1 MTEMTIRKANY
12 DRKMLDKKISVFVND
27 VGSQVKLFGFYRESL
42 PTIGTL
48 TPDQFVE
55 QCKSNWQ
62 KFNDLIKT
70 REILNEA
77 VMKANGAFSAEV
89 GPTIE
94 VKSYNGDTPRKV
106 SIAIAI
112 ARKNYYINT
121 LRPLFASIQSKFQ
134 KFSHLYETRSND
146 LKNSLMAQVNSQYGS
161 DSNAAPKARI
171 EYQNAI
177 AKDYNLILL
186 NPLDIGT
193 VVAKNLEEIDDYIAN
208 IDSLISNATETN
220 KVVVD
225 L

>member
-1 MTEMTIRKANY
+1 
-12 DRKMLDKKISVFVND
+12 
-27 VGSQVKLFGFYRESL
+27 
-42 PTIGTL
+42 
-48 TPDQFVE
+48 
-55 QCKSNWQ
+55 
-62 KFNDLIKT
+62 
-70 REILNEA
+70 
-77 VMKANGAFSAEV
+77 MKANGAFSAEV

-94 VKSYNGDTPRKV
+94 VKSYNEDAPRKV

-112 ARKNYYINT
+112 ARKNYYANT
-121 LRPLFASIQSKFQ
+121 LRPFFVSIQSKFQ
-134 KFSHLYETRSND
+134 KFSHVYETRSNE